1 MGNISTHVGFDRGGN
16 AKQQEWL
23 ENHKGY
29 KQQARRY
36 DGENL
41 TGNGAHNGL
50 EQAEFG
56 CFVGCKVLV
65 DTR

>member
-1 MGNISTHVGFDRGGN
+1 MGNVSIHVGFDRRGS

-29 KQQARRY
+29 KQQPRWY

-41 TGNGAHNGL
+41 TGNGAENGV

-56 CFVGCKVLV
+56 CLVGCKALV
-65 DTR
+65 DTW